1 MTDRPAPRRL
11 VRVSPGLA
19 TSDGA
24 GVRLTRFLGHQ
35 GLPDLDPFLLLDRF
49 HSDRPDDYLAGF
61 PDHPHR
67 GFETVTVML
76 EGRMRHR
83 DSRGN
88 EGVIGPGGLQW
99 MTTGRGLVHSET
111 PEQQDGLLS
120 GFQLWVNLPAADK
133 MTEPAWADTPASGVP
148 TEARDGAMLRV
159 LAGTTSGGTTGPG
172 RSAGRGTDV
181 RLFDVTLDP
190 HATFEEPL
198 PDGHNV
204 MVAVHEGSAVATDGE
219 RTRSVPAPSLAV
231 FSAEGALRLTASP
244 HGARLLVAA
253 GRPLREP
260 VARHGPFVMNTQ
272 AELREAATD
281 FQAGRFG

>member
-1 MTDRPAPRRL
+1 MTSAATPRRL
-11 VRVSPGLA
+11 VHVSPGLA

-99 MTTGRGLVHSET
+99 MTTGRGLVHSEI
-111 PEQQDGLLS
+111 PEQQDGLMS

-133 MTEPAWADTPASGVP
+133 MIEPAWTDTSAEGVP
-148 TEARDGAMLRV
+148 VEAREGASIRV
-159 LAGTTSGGTTGPG
+159 LAGTTTRGTTGPG

-181 RLFDVTLDP
+181 RLFDVALGPDATL
-190 HATFEEPL
+190 EEPL

-204 MVAVHEGSAVATDGE
+204 MVAVHEGSITATEGE
-219 RTRSVPAPSLAV
+219 RDRLVPAPSLAV
-231 FSAEGALRLTASP
+231 FAANGPLRLTAGP
-244 HGARLLVAA
+244 DGARLLVAA
-253 GRPLREP
+253 GRPIREP
-260 VARHGPFVMNTQ
+260 IERHGPFVMNTR
-272 AELREAATD
+272 AELQDAVAD
-281 FQAGRFG
+281 FQAGRF